1 MTTRQYLSQIEKYD
15 NLIHNKI
22 IEEEQLNI
30 LSMSVKS
37 APIGEKVQTSSK
49 QDPMGDM
56 VAKIIDL
63 REEISKMA
71 TDFLEQKQEI
81 IRTIEK
87 VEDPILYD
95 VLFKRYVEYKTLLSI
110 ADELGYSEVTIKRLH
125 LKAIKAIRNI
135 KGFES

>member
-125 LKAIKAIRNI
+125 LKAIKAIKNI

>member
-37 APIGEKVQTSSK
+37 VPIGEKVQTSSK

-81 IRTIEK
+81 IRTIEN

-95 VLFKRYVEYKTLLSI
+95 VLFKRYVEYKTLLNI

-125 LKAIKAIRNI
+125 LKAVKAIKNI

>member
-1 MTTRQYLSQIEKYD
+1 M
-15 NLIHNKI
+15 
-22 IEEEQLNI
+22 
-30 LSMSVKS
+30 
-37 APIGEKVQTSSK
+37 
-49 QDPMGDM
+49 
-56 VAKIIDL
+56 

-125 LKAIKAIRNI
+125 LKAIKAIKNI

>member
-37 APIGEKVQTSSK
+37 VPIGEKVQTSSK

-81 IRTIEK
+81 IRTIET

-95 VLFKRYVEYKTLLSI
+95 VLFKRYVEYKTLLNI

-125 LKAIKAIRNI
+125 LKAVKEIKNI

>member
-1 MTTRQYLSQIEKYD
+1 MTTRQYLNQIEKYD

-37 APIGEKVQTSSK
+37 IPIGEKVQTSSK

-81 IRTIEK
+81 IRTIEA

-95 VLFKRYVEYKTLLSI
+95 VLFKRYVEYKTLLNI

-125 LKAIKAIRNI
+125 LKAVKEIKNI

>member
-37 APIGEKVQTSSK
+37 IPIGEKVQTSSK

-81 IRTIEK
+81 IRTIEA

-95 VLFKRYVEYKTLLSI
+95 VLFKRYVEYKTLLNI

-125 LKAIKAIRNI
+125 LKAVKAIKNI

>member
-37 APIGEKVQTSSK
+37 VPIGEKVQTSSK

-63 REEISKMA
+63 RKEISKMA

-81 IRTIEK
+81 IRTIEA

-95 VLFKRYVEYKTLLSI
+95 VLFKRYVEYKTLLNI

-125 LKAIKAIRNI
+125 LKAVKAIKNI

>member
-37 APIGEKVQTSSK
+37 IPIGEKVQTSSK

-81 IRTIEK
+81 IRTIEN

-95 VLFKRYVEYKTLLSI
+95 VLFKRYVEYKTLLNI
-110 ADELGYSEVTIKRLH
+110 ADELGYSEVTIKRFH
-125 LKAIKAIRNI
+125 LKAVKAIKNI

>member
-37 APIGEKVQTSSK
+37 VPIGEKVQTSSK

-81 IRTIEK
+81 IRTIET

-95 VLFKRYVEYKTLLSI
+95 VLFKRYVEYKTLLNI

-125 LKAIKAIRNI
+125 LKAVKAIKNI

>member
-37 APIGEKVQTSSK
+37 VPIGEKVQTSSK
-49 QDPMGDM
+49 QDPMGDI

-81 IRTIEK
+81 IRTIET

-95 VLFKRYVEYKTLLSI
+95 VLFKRYVEYKTLLNI

-125 LKAIKAIRNI
+125 LKAVKAIKNI

>member
-37 APIGEKVQTSSK
+37 IPIGEKVQTSSK

-63 REEISKMA
+63 REEISKIA

-81 IRTIEK
+81 IRTIEN

-95 VLFKRYVEYKTLLSI
+95 VLFKRYVEYKTLLNI

-125 LKAIKAIRNI
+125 LKAVKAIKNI

>member
-1 MTTRQYLSQIEKYD
+1 MTTRQYLSQNEKYD

-30 LSMSVKS
+30 LSISVKS
-37 APIGEKVQTSSK
+37 IPMGEKVQSSSK

-56 VAKIIDL
+56 VAKIVDL
-63 REEISKMA
+63 RAEISKMA

-81 IRTIEK
+81 IRTIEE

-95 VLFKRYVEYKTLLSI
+95 VLFKRYVEYKTLLNI
-110 ADELGYSEVTIKRLH
+110 ADELGYSEITIKRLH
-125 LKAIKAIRNI
+125 LKALKEIKNI
-135 KGFES
+135 KGFED

>member
-125 LKAIKAIRNI
+125 LKAIKAISNI

>member
-30 LSMSVKS
+30 LSMSVES

-81 IRTIEK
+81 IRTIEA

-95 VLFKRYVEYKTLLSI
+95 VLFKRYVEYKTLLNI

-125 LKAIKAIRNI
+125 LKAVKAIKNI

>member
-1 MTTRQYLSQIEKYD
+1 MTARQYLSQIEKYD

-30 LSMSVKS
+30 LSISVKS
-37 APIGEKVQTSSK
+37 IPMGEKVQSSSK

-56 VAKIIDL
+56 VAKIVDL
-63 REEISKMA
+63 RAEISKMA

-81 IRTIEK
+81 IRTIEE

-95 VLFKRYVEYKTLLSI
+95 VLFKRYVEYKTLLNI
-110 ADELGYSEVTIKRLH
+110 ADELGYSEITIKRLH
-125 LKAIKAIRNI
+125 LKALKEIKNI
-135 KGFES
+135 KGFEN

>member
-30 LSMSVKS
+30 LSISVKS
-37 APIGEKVQTSSK
+37 IPMGEKVQSSSK

-56 VAKIIDL
+56 VAKIVDL
-63 REEISKMA
+63 RAEISKMA

-81 IRTIEK
+81 IRTIEE
-87 VEDPILYD
+87 VEDPILYAI
-95 VLFKRYVEYKTLLSI
+95 LFKRYVEYKTLLSI
-110 ADELGYSEVTIKRLH
+110 ADELGYSEITIKRLH
-125 LKAIKAIRNI
+125 LKALKEIKNI
-135 KGFES
+135 KGFED

>member
-37 APIGEKVQTSSK
+37 IPIGEKVQTSSK

-81 IRTIEK
+81 IRTIEN

-95 VLFKRYVEYKTLLSI
+95 VLFKRYVEYKTLLNI

-125 LKAIKAIRNI
+125 LKAVKAIKNI

>member
-37 APIGEKVQTSSK
+37 VPIGEKVQTSSK

-81 IRTIEK
+81 IRTIEA

-95 VLFKRYVEYKTLLSI
+95 VLFKRYVEYKTLLNI

-125 LKAIKAIRNI
+125 LKAVKAIKNI

>member
-37 APIGEKVQTSSK
+37 VPIGEKVQTSSK

-81 IRTIEK
+81 IRTIET

-95 VLFKRYVEYKTLLSI
+95 VLFKRYVEYKTLLNI

-125 LKAIKAIRNI
+125 LKAVNAIKNI

>member
-30 LSMSVKS
+30 LSISVKS
-37 APIGEKVQTSSK
+37 IPMGEKVQSSSK

-56 VAKIIDL
+56 VAKIVDL
-63 REEISKMA
+63 RAEISKMA

-81 IRTIEK
+81 IRTIEE

-95 VLFKRYVEYKTLLSI
+95 VLFKRYVEYKTLLNI
-110 ADELGYSEVTIKRLH
+110 ADELGYSEITIKRLH
-125 LKAIKAIRNI
+125 LKALKEIKNI
-135 KGFES
+135 KGFEN

>member
-37 APIGEKVQTSSK
+37 VPIGEKVQTSSK

-81 IRTIEK
+81 IRTIET
-87 VEDPILYD
+87 VEDQILYD
-95 VLFKRYVEYKTLLSI
+95 VLFKRYVEYKTLLNI

-125 LKAIKAIRNI
+125 LKAVKAIKNI

>member
-37 APIGEKVQTSSK
+37 VPIGEKVQTSSK

-56 VAKIIDL
+56 VSKIIDL

-81 IRTIEK
+81 IRTIET

-95 VLFKRYVEYKTLLSI
+95 VLFKRYVEYKTLLNI

-125 LKAIKAIRNI
+125 LKAVKAIKNI

>member
-37 APIGEKVQTSSK
+37 IPIGEKVQTSSK

-81 IRTIEK
+81 IRTIET

-95 VLFKRYVEYKTLLSI
+95 VLFKRYVEYKTLLNI

-125 LKAIKAIRNI
+125 LKAVNAIKNI

>member
-30 LSMSVKS
+30 LSISVKS
-37 APIGEKVQTSSK
+37 IPMGEKVQSSSK

-56 VAKIIDL
+56 VAKIVDL
-63 REEISKMA
+63 RAEISKMA

-87 VEDPILYD
+87 VEDPILYAI
-95 VLFKRYVEYKTLLSI
+95 LFKRYVEYKTLLSI

-125 LKAIKAIRNI
+125 LKALKEIKNI
-135 KGFES
+135 KGFED

>member
-37 APIGEKVQTSSK
+37 IPMGEKVQSSSK

-63 REEISKMA
+63 RAEISKMA

-81 IRTIEK
+81 IRTIEE
-87 VEDPILYD
+87 VEDTILYAI
-95 VLFKRYVEYKTLLSI
+95 LFKRYVEYKTLLSI

-125 LKAIKAIRNI
+125 LKALKEIKNI
-135 KGFES
+135 KGFED

>member
-30 LSMSVKS
+30 LSISVKS
-37 APIGEKVQTSSK
+37 IPMGDKVQSSSK

-56 VAKIIDL
+56 VAKIVDL
-63 REEISKMA
+63 RAEISKMA

-81 IRTIEK
+81 IRTIEE

-95 VLFKRYVEYKTLLSI
+95 VLFKRYVEYKTLLNI
-110 ADELGYSEVTIKRLH
+110 ADELGYSEITIKRLH
-125 LKAIKAIRNI
+125 LKALKEIKNI
-135 KGFES
+135 KGFEN

>member
-30 LSMSVKS
+30 LSISVKS
-37 APIGEKVQTSSK
+37 IPMGEKVQSSSK

-56 VAKIIDL
+56 VAKIVDL
-63 REEISKMA
+63 RAEISKMA

-81 IRTIEK
+81 IRTIEE

-95 VLFKRYVEYKTLLSI
+95 VLFKRYVEYKTLLNI
-110 ADELGYSEVTIKRLH
+110 ADELGYSEITIKRLH
-125 LKAIKAIRNI
+125 LKALKEIKNI
-135 KGFES
+135 KGFED

>member
-37 APIGEKVQTSSK
+37 IPIGEKVQTSSK

-81 IRTIEK
+81 IRTIET

-95 VLFKRYVEYKTLLSI
+95 VLFKRYVEYKTLLNI

-125 LKAIKAIRNI
+125 LKAVKAIKNI

>member
-37 APIGEKVQTSSK
+37 VPIGEKVQTSSK

-81 IRTIEK
+81 IRTIET

-95 VLFKRYVEYKTLLSI
+95 VLFKRYVEYKTLLNI

-125 LKAIKAIRNI
+125 LKAVKAIKNI
-135 KGFES
+135 KGIES

>member
-81 IRTIEK
+81 IRTIEN

-95 VLFKRYVEYKTLLSI
+95 VLFKRYVEYKTLLNI

-125 LKAIKAIRNI
+125 LKAVKAIKNI

>member
-37 APIGEKVQTSSK
+37 IPMGEKVQSSSK

-63 REEISKMA
+63 RAEISKMA

-81 IRTIEK
+81 IRTIEE
-87 VEDPILYD
+87 VEDPILYAI
-95 VLFKRYVEYKTLLSI
+95 LFKRYVEYKTLLSI

-125 LKAIKAIRNI
+125 LKALKEIKNI
-135 KGFES
+135 KGFED

>member
-1 MTTRQYLSQIEKYD
+1 MTTRQYLNQIEKYD

-125 LKAIKAIRNI
+125 LKAIKAIKNI

>member
-30 LSMSVKS
+30 LSISVKS
-37 APIGEKVQTSSK
+37 IPMGEKVQSSSK

-56 VAKIIDL
+56 VAKIVDL
-63 REEISKMA
+63 RAEISKMS

-81 IRTIEK
+81 IRTIEE
-87 VEDPILYD
+87 VEDPILYAI
-95 VLFKRYVEYKTLLSI
+95 LFKRYVEYKTLLSI

-125 LKAIKAIRNI
+125 LKALKEIKNI
-135 KGFES
+135 KGFED

>member
-22 IEEEQLNI
+22 IEEEQLNT

-37 APIGEKVQTSSK
+37 IPIGEKVQTSSK

-81 IRTIEK
+81 IRTIET

-95 VLFKRYVEYKTLLSI
+95 VLFKRYVEYKTLLNI

-125 LKAIKAIRNI
+125 LKAVKAIKNI

>member
-37 APIGEKVQTSSK
+37 IPIGEKVQTSSK

-81 IRTIEK
+81 IRTIET

-95 VLFKRYVEYKTLLSI
+95 VLFKRYVEYKTLLNI
-110 ADELGYSEVTIKRLH
+110 NDELGYSEVTIKRLH
-125 LKAIKAIRNI
+125 LKAVKAIKNI

>member
-37 APIGEKVQTSSK
+37 IPIGEKVQTSSK

-56 VAKIIDL
+56 VAKIIGL

-81 IRTIEK
+81 IRTIET

-95 VLFKRYVEYKTLLSI
+95 VLFKRYVEYKTLLNI

-125 LKAIKAIRNI
+125 LKAVKAIKNI

>member
-1 MTTRQYLSQIEKYD
+1 MTTRQYLNQIEKYD

-95 VLFKRYVEYKTLLSI
+95 VLFKRYVEYKTLLNI

-125 LKAIKAIRNI
+125 LKAIKAIKNI

>member
-1 MTTRQYLSQIEKYD
+1 MTTRQYLSQIERYD

-30 LSMSVKS
+30 LSISVKS
-37 APIGEKVQTSSK
+37 IPMGEKVQSSSK

-56 VAKIIDL
+56 VAKIVDL
-63 REEISKMA
+63 RAEISKMA

-87 VEDPILYD
+87 VEDPILYAI
-95 VLFKRYVEYKTLLSI
+95 LFKRYVEYKTLLSI

-125 LKAIKAIRNI
+125 LKALKEIKNI
-135 KGFES
+135 KGFED

>member
-30 LSMSVKS
+30 LSISVKS
-37 APIGEKVQTSSK
+37 IPMGEKVQSSSK

-56 VAKIIDL
+56 VAKIVDL
-63 REEISKMA
+63 RAEISKMA

-81 IRTIEK
+81 IRTIEE
-87 VEDPILYD
+87 VEDPILYAI
-95 VLFKRYVEYKTLLSI
+95 LFKRYVEYKTLLSI

-125 LKAIKAIRNI
+125 LKALKEIKNI
-135 KGFES
+135 KGFED